1 MTRLYTA
8 VGRFEKRSEGTG
20 KTYPVIL
27 VNREEFKAD
36 IQEMIIWTALNWR
49 ILSLPQIVEKYA
61 EKAEEAGYAADRTC
75 EQCIARLLQRGLIVS
90 GAGDAGVDALYDLL
104 SSLYVVPTASSF
116 FIKVVSFLK
125 LTLLDG
131 LPLRVTRRVF
141 HREPM
146 TEDEDRI
153 IQLAGQTLL
162 STAEIIKCVE
172 KGAYDLSTSDK
183 VLEVLYNDDTTT
195 CDNLPSLAKCFDC
208 WQPVTAAVAN
218 LYLRKQIIFERI

>member
-1 MTRLYTA
+1 MTKLYTA
-8 VGRFEKRSEGTG
+8 VGRFEKRSEGAG
-20 KTYPVIL
+20 KTYPIIL
-27 VNREEFKAD
+27 VNREEHHVD
-36 IQEMIIWTALNWR
+36 IEEMMIWTVLNWR
-49 ILSLPQIVEKYA
+49 ILSLPQIAEKY
-61 EKAEEAGYAADRTC
+61 EKKAAEAGYAVGRTC
-75 EQCIARLLQRGLIVS
+75 EQCVARLLQRGLIVS
-90 GAGDAGVDALYDLL
+90 GAGDAGVDALYDLI
-104 SSLYVVPTASSF
+104 SGLYVVPTASDF

-131 LPLRVTRRVF
+131 LPLRVTGRVF

-153 IQLAGQTLL
+153 IRLAGQTLL

-172 KGAYDLSTSDK
+172 KSAYDLSTSDK